1 MINFFWIVIFIL
13 VHLVLDWLNLPTLRD
28 SELERIDREYDQS
41 SPWTEN
47 DINEKRTTPS
57 EFKKPPTPLPAATQA
72 QRLSTQIAFHEKR
85 KEIQTQRHTDQY
97 STPLTNKPPVFNN
110 KLSPIDKMAPTTRI
124 NTQILVPIK
133 ENSSFDD
140 DKQSQIKRRKF
151 DDDISKLNPNKD
163 EVCLSTVAD
172 IQEDDLEF

>member
-1 MINFFWIVIFIL
+1 
-13 VHLVLDWLNLPTLRD
+13 
-28 SELERIDREYDQS
+28 
-41 SPWTEN
+41 
-47 DINEKRTTPS
+47 
-57 EFKKPPTPLPAATQA
+57 
-72 QRLSTQIAFHEKR
+72 
-85 KEIQTQRHTDQY
+85 
-97 STPLTNKPPVFNN
+97 LTNKPPVFND
-110 KLSPIDKMAPTTRI
+110 KLSPIDKMTPTTRI

-140 DKQSQIKRRKF
+140 DEQSQIKRRKF